1 MQLQRRA
8 ISQPWLGS
16 KWTDNQLTRFADN
29 SQGRTKEVLGEH
41 GNGPVIEGLAQ
52 KYDSFLSLPRE
63 AIFAYPVPSE
73 QVCRWRAG
81 TFFFVYQGEPG
92 TSEAR
97 NRRW

>member
-63 AIFAYPVPSE
+63 AIFAYPVTLRTGL
-73 QVCRWRAG
+73 QVACG
-81 TFFFVYQGEPG
+81 DFFFVYQGEPG

-97 NRRW
+97 NRRL